1 MNVLLTLVFETGEP
15 DLPYWT
21 IHVVVNA
28 NQFDSDELEDC
39 FASYYDSDASDDK
52 DFEEATEEVLN
63 SFGWDWH
70 FVKDE
75 IPACES
81 VYTMWI

>member
-1 MNVLLTLVFETGEP
+1 MDVLLILMFETGEP
-15 DLPYWT
+15 ELPHWSVPV
-21 IHVVVNA
+21 IVDA

-39 FASYYDSDASDDK
+39 FTSYFDSDACEDK

-63 SFGWDWH
+63 SFGWDWY
-70 FVKDE
+70 FAKNG

-81 VYTMWI
+81 MYTMWI